1 VAERINCDIAVV
13 GAGAGGL
20 MVAAGAAMLGR
31 RVLLIERGKMGGDCL
46 NYGCVPSKAL
56 LAAAHRAVAHRHSA
70 GFGVHYDAP
79 RIDFNAV
86 MCHLRQTIAA
96 IAPHDSV
103 ERFQGLGVDVRHA
116 EAHFQDAD
124 TLVIDGASIHARRIV
139 LATGSTP
146 AIPAIPGIDGSGYLT
161 NETVFDLTELPR
173 QLLILGG
180 GAVGL
185 ELAQAFQRLG
195 SAVTVIEKET
205 CLAREDAELT
215 APVLAA
221 LRADGVVLHEQCGVT
236 RISRDGKGVTLH
248 LSGGSSISGTH
259 LLLATGRR
267 ANTVGLGLEQAGIA
281 LGPKGIAVDQAL
293 RTSNQRVYAIG
304 DATGLH
310 PFTHTAGYHAGLVLR
325 HALFRL
331 PVRADHTNLPR
342 GLFTD
347 PEFAAAGLS
356 EAEARAQQGEV
367 RVLTA
372 QLSDNDRGR
381 AERLQHGLI
390 KAIVTPRGKLLGIG
404 ITGPNAAELIQP
416 WLLVLQRGLKIGAL
430 QSMVPPYPTLGESGK
445 RAAGDFFRPQLD
457 SPWLRRLA
465 NIVARFG

>member
-1 VAERINCDIAVV
+1 
-13 GAGAGGL
+13 

-31 RVLLIERGKMGGDCL
+31 RTLLIERGKMGGDCL

-56 LAAAHRAVAHRHSA
+56 LAAAHHAVAHRHAA

-79 RIDFNAV
+79 RIDFGAV

-116 EAHFQDAD
+116 EAHFRDAD
-124 TLVIDGASIHARRIV
+124 TLSIDGATIQARRIV
-139 LATGSTP
+139 LATGSAP
-146 AIPAIPGIDGSGYLT
+146 AIPAIPGMDGSGYLT
-161 NETVFDLTELPR
+161 NETVFDLSELPR
-173 QLLILGG
+173 QLLVLGG

-195 SAVTVIEKET
+195 SQVAVIEKDS
-205 CLAREDAELT
+205 CLAQEDAELT
-215 APVLAA
+215 APILAA
-221 LRADGVVLHEQCGVT
+221 LRADGVALHEQCTVS
-236 RISRDGKGVTLH
+236 RISRDGNGITLH
-248 LSGGSSISGTH
+248 LGEGRSISGTH

-267 ANTVGLGLEQAGIA
+267 ANTAGLGLEQAGITV
-281 LGPKGIAVDQAL
+281 GPKGILVDQAL
-293 RTSNQRVYAIG
+293 RTSNRRVYAIG

-331 PVRADHTNLPR
+331 PVRADHASLPR
-342 GLFTD
+342 ALFTD

-356 EAEARAQQGEV
+356 EAAARTQHGDV

-372 QLSDNDRGR
+372 KLAENDRGR
-381 AERLQHGLI
+381 AERLRHGLV
-390 KAIVTPRGKLLGIG
+390 KAIVTPKGKLLGIG
-404 ITGPNAAELIQP
+404 ITGPHAAELIQP
-416 WLLVLQRGLKIGAL
+416 WLLALQRGLKIGAL
-430 QSMVPPYPTLGESGK
+430 QSLVPPYPTLGESGK

-457 SPWLRRLA
+457 NPWLRRLA
-465 NIVARFG
+465 DLLARFG